1 MNVETAL
8 EIAQA
13 SFRAQTGKS
22 PTDLQK
28 DIFSKALEGK
38 TYEQIA
44 EDCNCNLSYVKEL
57 GSELWRLLSSALGKT
72 VRKKSF
78 KNVLEEYDHS
88 SPTLPLPEKLPES
101 ALARSQQDW
110 GEAPDVSV
118 FYGRTEELTALKQW
132 IVTDGCR
139 LVALLGMGG
148 IGKTSL
154 SVKLAQNIQN
164 DFDFIIWRSLD
175 CTPPIHTVLKDI
187 IRFISGEQETNL
199 PETPSDAISRAIECL
214 NAHRCLVIIDGVET
228 IMETGMLA
236 GKYRD
241 GYQDYGRF
249 FKKVGELSH
258 KSCLVLTSSE
268 KSLEISLLE
277 HRTRLVRSHKISG
290 LKKEA
295 AQQILLERGLVK
307 EKEWNDFI
315 ERYEGNPLA
324 IWMISATIIT
334 LFAGKT
340 SEFIKTGT
348 IFIGGQIEVVLSQM
362 FERVTDLKIKVM
374 CQLAILNKSVD
385 FNQLRAEISSDISS
399 STLMNILE
407 SLSWRSLIETEIGQD
422 SFRLQPVIRKYVIN
436 HYCM

>member
-1 MNVETAL
+1 MNVDTAL
-8 EIAQA
+8 ERAEA

-28 DIFSKALEGK
+28 KIFRKALEDK

-44 EDCNCNLSYVKEL
+44 NECNCNLSYAKGL

-78 KNVLEEYDHS
+78 KNVLEEDDHS

-101 ALARSQQDW
+101 AIARSRQDW

-118 FYGRTEELTALKQW
+118 FYGRTEELTAMKQW

-175 CTPPIHTVLKDI
+175 RDPPIHTVLKDI
-187 IRFISGEQETNL
+187 IRFICGEQEKNL

-228 IMETGMLA
+228 IMETGQLA
-236 GKYRD
+236 GRYRD

-340 SEFIKTGT
+340 SDFLKTGT

-362 FERVTDLKIKVM
+362 FERVTDLEIKVM

-385 FNQLRAEISSDISS
+385 FNQLREEISSDISS
-399 STLMNILE
+399 STLMNALE

>member
-8 EIAQA
+8 EIAEA

-28 DIFSKALEGK
+28 DIFRKALEGK

-88 SPTLPLPEKLPES
+88 SPTLPLPEKFPES
-101 ALARSQQDW
+101 AIAPSRQDW

-132 IVTDGCR
+132 IVTDRCR

-154 SVKLAQNIQN
+154 SVKLAQKIQN

-175 CTPPIHTVLKDI
+175 RTPPIHTVLKDI
-187 IRFISGEQETNL
+187 IRFICSQEETNL

-228 IMETGMLA
+228 IMETGLLA

-249 FKKVGELSH
+249 FKKVGELNH
-258 KSCLVLTSSE
+258 KSCLVLTTSE
-268 KSLEISLLE
+268 KSIDISLLE
-277 HRTRLVRSHKISG
+277 NRTRLVRSHKVSG
-290 LKKEA
+290 LKNEP

-324 IWMISATIIT
+324 LWMISATIIT

-340 SEFIKTGT
+340 SDFLRTGT
-348 IFIGGQIEVVLSQM
+348 IFIGGQIEAVLSQM
-362 FERVTDLKIKVM
+362 FERVTDLEIKVM

-399 STLMNILE
+399 STLINALE

>member
-1 MNVETAL
+1 MNVDTAL
-8 EIAQA
+8 ELAEA

-28 DIFSKALEGK
+28 KIFSKVLEDK

-44 EDCNCNLSYVKEL
+44 NECNCNLSYAKEL
-57 GSELWRLLSSALGKT
+57 GSEFWRLLSSALGKE

-78 KNVLEEYDHS
+78 KNILAEDDRS

-101 ALARSQQDW
+101 AIARSQQDW

-118 FYGRTEELTALKQW
+118 FYGRTEELTALKQS

-154 SVKLAQNIQN
+154 SVKLAQKIQN

-175 CTPPIHTVLKDI
+175 RTPPIHTVLKDI
-187 IRFISGEQETNL
+187 IPFISGEQETNL

-340 SEFIKTGT
+340 SDFLKTGT

-362 FERVTDLKIKVM
+362 FERVTDLEIKVM

-399 STLMNILE
+399 STLMNALE

>member
-8 EIAQA
+8 EIAEA

-28 DIFSKALEGK
+28 DIFSKALKGK

-78 KNVLEEYDHS
+78 KNVLEEYDRS

-101 ALARSQQDW
+101 AIAGSRQDW

-118 FYGRTEELTALKQW
+118 FYGRTEEFTALKQW
-132 IVTDGCR
+132 IITDGCR

-175 CTPPIHTVLKDI
+175 RTPPIHTILKDI

-214 NAHRCLVIIDGVET
+214 NTHRCLVIIDGVET
-228 IMETGMLA
+228 IMETGQLA
-236 GKYRD
+236 GRYRD

-249 FKKVGELSH
+249 FKKVGELNH

-268 KSLEISLLE
+268 KSIEISLLE
-277 HRTRLVRSHKISG
+277 HRSHLVRSHKVSG
-290 LKKEA
+290 LKNEA

-348 IFIGGQIEVVLSQM
+348 IFIGGQIELVLSQM
-362 FERVTDLKIKVM
+362 FERVTDLEIKIM

-385 FNQLRAEISSDISS
+385 FNQLRPEISSDISS